1 MHNRGSPDEPRL
13 FAVAD
18 DQLGHFTARQARDQ
32 GYTSAMLA
40 YHAGRGKFIRLGSG
54 VYRFTQYPHSR
65 HEEAVAAWLAVGTD
79 AVVSHETALDFHG
92 LSDVIPDS
100 VHLTLPRNRR
110 YRHAPPGVTLHT
122 ATAAVQPEDR
132 TRHVATGLPVTTA
145 VRTIL
150 DVAAARAPL
159 EEVVKAVADALRQGL
174 TTAGELPEAAR
185 RRGPAM
191 RRTIEQALSEAG
203 AL

>member
-1 MHNRGSPDEPRL
+1 
-13 FAVAD
+13 
-18 DQLGHFTARQARDQ
+18 
-32 GYTSAMLA
+32 MLA
-40 YHAGRGKFIRLGSG
+40 YHTGRGKFIRLGSG

-65 HEEAVAAWLAVGTD
+65 HEEAVAAWLAVGSD

-110 YRHAPPGVTLHT
+110 YRRAPPGVTLHT
-122 ATAAVQPEDR
+122 ASAAIRPEDR
-132 TRHVATGLPVTTA
+132 TQHVATGLPVTTP

-150 DVAAARAPL
+150 EVAAARAPL

-174 TTAGELPEAAR
+174 ATAGELRAAAQE
-185 RRGPAM
+185 RGAGV
-191 RRTIEQALSEAG
+191 RRTIDQALLEAG
-203 AL
+203 AP